1 VRQLLPATPPR
12 TNPGPAPVEYAV
24 AADRYLAQA
33 GLGAASRRV
42 YRISLASWAWPLVGK
57 PTPRGAGRRG
67 APPIVPLALLDEPG
81 AGLRLTVAVADRAA
95 TAGARTVN
103 RELSALRGAV
113 AWWQDQRWIRGDPT
127 AGLRHLPG
135 PRPAPGPLTASQ
147 VSQLF
152 RLRSGLR
159 EHAFWQL
166 LYDTGAPAAEL
177 LSLDI
182 GGLDLAH
189 RRGRVAAP
197 RPGTWICWT
206 AASTSDLLGWL
217 VAGRPEGPVFVTG
230 RRAPGHT
237 ARADRC
243 PVTGRARM
251 SYRRAAELF
260 TAATVP
266 LDPAGR
272 GWTLHQLQQAGR
284 LARGQA
290 R

>member
-12 TNPGPAPVEYAV
+12 TDPGPAPVEYAV

-67 APPIVPLALLDEPG
+67 APPIVPLALLEEPG

-113 AWWQDQRWIRGDPT
+113 AWWQDQRWIHGDPT

-135 PRPAPGPLTASQ
+135 LRPAPGPLTASQ

-189 RRGRVAAP
+189 GRGRVATP
-197 RPGTWICWT
+197 RPGTWIGWT
-206 AASTSDLLGWL
+206 AATTSDLLGWL

-272 GWTLHQLQQAGR
+272 GWTLHQLQRAGR

>member
-1 VRQLLPATPPR
+1 VRQLLPAAPARTDTGPP
-12 TNPGPAPVEYAV
+12 PVEYAA

-33 GLGAASRRV
+33 GLEAASRRV

-57 PTPRGAGRRG
+57 PTPHGASRRG
-67 APPIVPLALLDEPG
+67 APPIVPLALLDDPG
-81 AGLRLTVAVADRAA
+81 TGPRLTAAVTNRAA
-95 TAGARTVN
+95 AAGARTVN

-113 AWWQDQRWIRGDPT
+113 AWWQDQQWIHTDPT

-135 PRPAPGPLTASQ
+135 PRPAQGPLSGDQ

-152 RLRSGLR
+152 RLRTGLR
-159 EHAFWQL
+159 EHAFWRL
-166 LYDTGAPAAEL
+166 LYDTGAPAAQV

-182 GGLDLAH
+182 GGLDLA
-189 RRGRVAAP
+189 RGRGRVGIP
-197 RPGTWICWT
+197 RSGSWICWT
-206 AASTSDLLGWL
+206 AEATDLLRWL

-237 ARADRC
+237 ARADLC

-284 LARGQA
+284 RAPGPAR
-290 R
+290 

>member
-1 VRQLLPATPPR
+1 VRQLLPGTTPR
-12 TNPGPAPVEYAV
+12 TDTGLPPVEYAV

-57 PTPRGAGRRG
+57 PTPCGTGRRG
-67 APPIVPLALLDEPG
+67 APPIVPLTLLDEPG
-81 AGLRLTVAVADRAA
+81 AGPRLAAAVADRAA

-113 AWWQDQRWIRGDPT
+113 AWWQDQQWIHGDPT
-127 AGLRHLPG
+127 SGLRHLPG
-135 PRPAPGPLTASQ
+135 PRPALGPLTAGQ

-189 RRGRVAAP
+189 GRGRVATP
-197 RPGTWICWT
+197 RPGTWIHWT
-206 AASTSDLLGWL
+206 AAATSDLLGWL

-230 RRAPGHT
+230 RRAPEQT

-260 TAATVP
+260 TAATAP